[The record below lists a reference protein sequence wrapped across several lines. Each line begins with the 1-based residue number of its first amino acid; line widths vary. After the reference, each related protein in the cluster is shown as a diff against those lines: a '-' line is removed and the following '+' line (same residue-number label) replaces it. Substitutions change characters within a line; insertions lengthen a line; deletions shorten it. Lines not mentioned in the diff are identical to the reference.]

1 MGEAII
7 SRASNSASSSTE
19 SFNAILR
26 VQTFTGATVI
36 CSNGEGKS
44 YSGVSSGV
52 IDFPAGY
59 GTWTIKSTYQG
70 NERTATVIVS
80 SLQIYEVNLKGLTYG
95 IQIDCSVS
103 DPSAACSYIDDAE
116 GFTPLSCN
124 LGSGICDYGSWADII
139 KDGLGVRPCL
149 WNNGARTVY
158 LNPNNY
164 TLTEGGS
171 SADIT
176 SGNAGDVMV
185 EFAARWY
192 KYSMSGNILK
202 FEVADYDRSEDG
214 FIRTAF
220 LSEDGSQSQKDAFY
234 YGAYNGY
241 VLNNALRSLSGKAPT
256 VNTSYNDFIN
266 RASARHSNCTIE
278 TFFKRF
284 YILGLLMLVTKS
296 RDGQSTV
303 GYGRISSNSSAIAT
317 GTMNTAGLFFCKSDN
332 TSGCKAFGIENLW
345 GNLYTWMAGL
355 VTMDSS
361 GTLGIKACAPFSASG
376 SGYTSVT
383 TGVGTGGNYP
393 TRYSPFYNGAIIL
406 PTLWQSNSTIGWPDY
421 FSVSSAA
428 GRVAYVGGY
437 WNSNLADS
445 GPFRCRVSVSPSNAA
460 SYCGARLLAS

>member
-7 SRASNSASSSTE
+7 SRPGSSASMSTD

-26 VQTFTGATVI
+26 VQTFEGATVI
-36 CSNGEGKS
+36 CSNGEKT

-59 GTWTIKSTYQG
+59 GTWNIQSTYSG
-70 NERTATVIVS
+70 NVRTATVIVS
-80 SLQIYEVNLKGLTYG
+80 ALQIYEVNLKGLTYG
-95 IQIDCSVS
+95 VQIDCSVS
-103 DPSAACSYIDDAE
+103 DPSAACSYIDDAV
-116 GFTPLSCN
+116 GFTPLACN
-124 LGSGICDYGSWADII
+124 LTNGNCDYGSWEDII
-139 KDGLGVRPCL
+139 TNGLGVKPCL
-149 WNNGARTVY
+149 WNDGARVTY
-158 LNPNNY
+158 LNKNNY
-164 TLTEGGS
+164 ALTESGG

-214 FIRTAF
+214 FIQTAF
-220 LSEDGSQSQKDAFY
+220 LSEDGSQTQKDAFY

-241 VLNNALRSLSGKAPT
+241 VAGNKLRSLSGKTAT
-256 VNTSYNDFIN
+256 VNLSYNDFIS
-266 RASARHSNCTIE
+266 RASSRYSNCTIE

-296 RDGQSTV
+296 RDGQASV
-303 GYGRISSNSSAIAT
+303 GYGRIQSNSSAIAT
-317 GTMNTAGLFFCKSDN
+317 GTMNTAGLFYGRSD
-332 TSGCKAFGIENLW
+332 TTVGCKAFGIENLW

-355 VTMDSS
+355 VTMDSN
-361 GTLGIKACAPFSASG
+361 GTLGIKACAPFSANG

-383 TGVGTGGNYP
+383 TGVGTGGNWP

-406 PTLWQSNSTIGWPDY
+406 PTLWQSNQTIGWPDRFY
-421 FSVSSAA
+421 VYGAS
-428 GRVAYVGGY
+428 GRVAYVGGHWLY
-437 WNSNLADS
+437 DLARS
-445 GPFRCRVSVSPSNAA
+445 GPFPCYVNNSPSAA
-460 SYCGARLLAS
+460 SSLFGARLLAS